1 MSPRRW
7 PRSGRHLSR
16 TTPRRP
22 WPSSPWPPP
31 PATAERAPGLA
42 SEREGLRPAV
52 HLGAAALGHRL
63 DRRSG
68 KRVVGG
74 EQPPQ
79 RLRLVEPA
87 VEEHRERAVQ
97 ALDDLLAVKERSRYA
112 QRAVGALHSDQ
123 LAVAEQLPDP
133 ARREAKAL
141 SHVRE
146 GQPVADESVGQGVD
160 LCHIPNVPHRAL
172 GQTRQPA
179 FTPTSPT

>member
-16 TTPRRP
+16 TTPGRP

-63 DRRSG
+63 DRRAG

-97 ALDDLLAVKERSRYA
+97 ALDDLIAVKERSRYA
-112 QRAVGALHSDQ
+112 QRAVGALHRDQ

-133 ARREAKAL
+133 ARREAKPV

-146 GQPVADESVGQGVD
+146 GHRVADEPGGLGVNLRHSPKD
-160 LCHIPNVPHRAL
+160 PRRAL
-172 GQTRQPA
+172 SQTRQQP
-179 FTPTSPT
+179 FTGTSPA